1 MLYVEYIFEGDNKVM
16 GLNERNI
23 YFFDG
28 IYYLKFENKMY
39 DMIDNVIVNLYYDF

>member
-1 MLYVEYIFEGDNKVM
+1 MLYVEYIFEVGNKVM
-16 GLNERNI
+16 RLIERNI

-39 DMIDNVIVNLYYDF
+39 SMIDNVIVNLYYDF

>member
-1 MLYVEYIFEGDNKVM
+1 MLYVEYLFEGDNKVM

-28 IYYLKFENKMY
+28 IYYLSILLCK
-39 DMIDNVIVNLYYDF
+39 

>member
-1 MLYVEYIFEGDNKVM
+1 MLYVEYIFEVGNKVM

-23 YFFDG
+23 YFFDD

-39 DMIDNVIVNLYYDF
+39 GMIDNVIVNLYYDF